1 MVILKSKISKFLLSL
16 FTVIFFL
23 SCQKNLDYIS
33 IDGQS
38 PDLITKVNSSV
49 SGFVTDES
57 NAAVLGATVKVGNQT
72 ATTDKYGYFEI
83 KNVQVVKNAAVVT
96 VTQPG
101 YFKGIKT
108 YIANNNKSAFFR
120 IKLIPK
126 TTAGTINATTGG
138 NVTLSNGLIVALPAN
153 GVVVAAG
160 GAAYTGTINV
170 AAHWIDPTASDL
182 NQTMP
187 GDLRGIATD
196 GSIKSLTTYGMAA
209 VELTGASG
217 ELLQIAPD
225 KKATLTL
232 NIPAAIASTA
242 PATIPLWS
250 FDETNGLW
258 KQEGTATKTGSTYVG
273 EVSHFSFWNCDVPG
287 NYVQLDCTIKDG
299 DGNPIPYTLVRVS
312 VVSAPYM
319 ARYGYT
325 DSSGYVQ
332 GAVPD
337 NSQLLLEV
345 FTNYTCNTPVYSQTF
360 TTTSSNLSLGVITVG
375 PTTLGIATVTGTVTD
390 CTNNPVT
397 NGYLIVEESGF
408 FSRYDLSNTGAFS
421 FSRILCN
428 SSAAVSIFAEDLASS
443 QQSTPITQTLVP
455 GANAIG
461 NLQACG
467 VSIAEF
473 ITYTINGGP
482 TVTMA
487 APADSVAH
495 TGNGS
500 ALSNI
505 VYGNQAG
512 NINNINFAFDNAN
525 IGAGSTQ
532 ILQYFYAT
540 QINNQNTTI
549 VTANVVNI
557 TEYGPVG
564 QFIAGNFT
572 TTLIDTSTSTTYTVV
587 CSFRVRRSF

>member
-1 MVILKSKISKFLLSL
+1 MVILKSKISKFLLAL

-23 SCQKNLDYIS
+23 SCQKNLDFVS

-38 PDLITKVNSSV
+38 PDLITKVTSSV
-49 SGFVTDES
+49 SGFVTDE
-57 NAAVLGATVKVGNQT
+57 NNGPVLGATVKAGNFT
-72 ATTDKYGYFEI
+72 ATTDKYGFFEI
-83 KNVQVVKNAAVVT
+83 RNAQVVKNAAVVT
-96 VTQPG
+96 VSQPG

-108 YIANNNKSAFFR
+108 YTAVDNKSAFFR

-126 TTAGTINATTGG
+126 TNAGTINATTGG

-153 GVVVAAG
+153 GVVVASG
-160 GAAYTGTINV
+160 GAAYTGTVNV
-170 AAHWIDPTASDL
+170 AAHWIDPTAADL

-196 GSIKSLTTYGMAA
+196 GSLKSLTTYGMAA

-250 FDETNGLW
+250 FDESNGLW
-258 KQEGTATKTGSTYVG
+258 KQEGTAAKTGNTYVG

-287 NYVQLDCTIKDG
+287 NFVQLDCTIKDG
-299 DGNPIPYTLVRVS
+299 DGNPLPYTLVRVS

-325 DSSGYVQ
+325 DSSGYVA

-345 FTNYTCNTPVYSQTF
+345 FTNYTCNSAVYSQTF
-360 TTTSSNLSLGVITVG
+360 TTTSSNLSLGVITI
-375 PTTLGIATVTGTVTD
+375 PSTTLGTATVTGTVTD

-397 NGYLIVEESGF
+397 NGYLLVQENGF
-408 FSRYDLSNTGAFS
+408 FSRYDLSNTGAFN
-421 FSRILCN
+421 FSRLLCN
-428 SSAAVSIFAEDLASS
+428 NSATVTIFAEDLGAS

-467 VSIAEF
+467 VSIAQF
-473 ITYTINGGP
+473 INYTVNGGA
-482 TVTMA
+482 TISMT
-487 APADSVAH
+487 APADSVGH

-505 VYGNQAG
+505 IYGNQAG
-512 NINNINFAFDNAN
+512 NISNINFAFDNAN

-532 ILQYFYAT
+532 ILQNFYAT
-540 QINNQNTTI
+540 QVGQGTSI

-572 TTLIDTSTSTTYTVV
+572 VNLIDTSTSTTYTVV
-587 CSFRVRRSF
+587 CSFRVRRNF